1 MTTWCLYFFVFCL
14 FTCSKFNSSTDSKEH
29 FLNSDIKTVF
39 YLLKNVKTFSMR
51 RKDTPNLALCESY
64 SYEISKYC
72 HLIKLGCRGWSKRG
86 AHSSGPINQVLC
98 CANRFHPNQ
107 SQKTARP
114 QIRQILLSH
123 CFTSWAFEIFSHLQF
138 TTLTAVINP
147 THHLF
152 IWLQGFQQFMS
163 RDAFNF
169 PDGLMWGFINS
180 RLSRKTKNMQVL
192 CKTDKIKWT
201 EMPCKKAC

>member
-1 MTTWCLYFFVFCL
+1 MSLLYVFCL
-14 FTCSKFNSSTDSKEH
+14 FTCSKWNYSTRSTAH

-51 RKDTPNLALCESY
+51 RKDTLNLALRESY

-72 HLIKLGCRGWSKRG
+72 HLIKLDCRGWSKRG

-114 QIRQILLSH
+114 QIRQTLYFPLLYFLVNGHILVMSLWDFQSFPVYYIN
-123 CFTSWAFEIFSHLQF
+123 CSCKSNTSFIHL
-138 TTLTAVINP
+138 TLRLPAVYEP
-147 THHLF
+147 WCL
-152 IWLQGFQQFMS
+152 
-163 RDAFNF
+163 
-169 PDGLMWGFINS
+169 
-180 RLSRKTKNMQVL
+180 
-192 CKTDKIKWT
+192 
-201 EMPCKKAC
+201 

>member
-114 QIRQILLSH
+114 QIRQILLVVLIMSFWDFQSSPVYYIN
-123 CFTSWAFEIFSHLQF
+123 CSYKSNTSFIHL
-138 TTLTAVINP
+138 A
-147 THHLF
+147 
-152 IWLQGFQQFMS
+152 
-163 RDAFNF
+163 
-169 PDGLMWGFINS
+169 S
-180 RLSRKTKNMQVL
+180 RLPAVYEPWCL
-192 CKTDKIKWT
+192 
-201 EMPCKKAC
+201 